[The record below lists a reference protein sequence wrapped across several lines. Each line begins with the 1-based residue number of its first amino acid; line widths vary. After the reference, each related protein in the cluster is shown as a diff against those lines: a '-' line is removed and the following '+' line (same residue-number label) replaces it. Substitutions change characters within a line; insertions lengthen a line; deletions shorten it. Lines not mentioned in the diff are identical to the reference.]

1 MNMRKTSSL
10 ALSVILILSALFVFD
25 SAPAS
30 SADEKMY
37 KWKLFAPVNYSE
49 WMCRELRDTVM
60 PAVYEATNGRLKIDM
75 FVGGEHPYDRADM
88 LKAVRDGMA
97 EMAYSS
103 ANYMSGTEPHLAAFE
118 LPMIMPGDFE
128 STFKIYKATFDEVYK
143 PTLDRWGVREV
154 MTFVWPNQ
162 RLAADVAVKDWD
174 SLRGKKIRVWSKEL
188 SDFIKTLNGTPIT
201 MAFGEVP
208 TALATGVIN
217 GVVTNSGAMY
227 DLGVFDSVKTLNL
240 LEIQYGL
247 PWLVVSKTALAKLPD
262 DVQKAFLDT
271 MRKYQDYIIKGGLDD
286 ANSKALQAVNKY
298 GVTITSWSKDFREEV
313 VKACKESVWKAWAE
327 RAGPEGQKALAA
339 IEKAKAALK

>member
-1 MNMRKTSSL
+1 MNIKKISLL
-10 ALSVILILSALFVFD
+10 ALSVTLILGVLLVFD
-25 SAPAS
+25 SA
-30 SADEKMY
+30 SAQAKVY
-37 KWKLFAPVNYSE
+37 KWKLFGTSTYGE
-49 WMCRELRDTVM
+49 WMTRELRDTVL
-60 PAVYEATNGRLKIDM
+60 PAVYKATNGQLKIDI

-97 EMAYSS
+97 EMSYSS
-103 ANYMSGTEPHLAAFE
+103 AGYMSGTEPHLAAFE
-118 LPMIMPGDFE
+118 LPLIMPVDFE
-128 STFKIYKATFDEVYK
+128 STFKIYKACFDEVYK

-174 SLRGKKIRVWSKEL
+174 SLKRKKIRVWSKEL

-208 TALATGVIN
+208 TALATGLIN

-247 PWLVVSKTALAKLPD
+247 PWLVVSKAALAKLPA

-271 MRKYQDYIIKGGLDD
+271 MRNYQDYMIKGGLSD
-286 ANSKALQAVNKY
+286 ANTKALLAVNKY
-298 GVTITSWSKDFREEV
+298 GVNITSWSNDFREEV
-313 VKACKESVWKAWAE
+313 VTACKDSVWKPWAK
-327 RAGPEGQKALAA
+327 RAGAKGETALKA
-339 IEKAKAALK
+339 IEKAKAALNIK